1 MFGFTI
7 QIHFYLVFRYKRFR
21 TNPYGNHNKKT
32 WRIYLMQ
39 SRTVPRRAMLAGL
52 HNQKNLWDY
61 FGFTKADFVAL
72 SQSQKDAVLSKFY
85 FDHVKGGSIDAS
97 ISSRIKGSDEIRVT
111 KVRDGSKMEMQVET
125 TTNDKKSKAVN
136 LWARQGFFL
145 GECSNFNMPKANFP
159 ENTLFY
165 VNQGY
170 RAMKDGKKCYYND
183 LYIIG
188 QIMPF
193 AQQPADVESY
203 ECNPNEVKMLRALYD
218 LQSGRF
224 LGLKQCVALITV
236 RDHDNKQFFDYGHD
250 EKKESSRL
258 YSTQKT
264 KIPSSFKSTCFSF

>member
-1 MFGFTI
+1 MLCS
-7 QIHFYLVFRYKRFR
+7 LVF
-21 TNPYGNHNKKT
+21 TTKKT
-32 WRIYLMQ
+32 SGTILVSQ
-39 SRTVPRRAMLAGL
+39 KLIL
-52 HNQKNLWDY
+52 FLCHNLK
-61 FGFTKADFVAL
+61 KML

-183 LYIIG
+183 LYVIG

-203 ECNPNEVKMLRALYD
+203 ECNPNVVKMLRALYD

-224 LGLKQCVALITV
+224 LGLKQCVCT
-236 RDHDNKQFFDYGHD
+236 DNCPG
-250 EKKESSRL
+250 R
-258 YSTQKT
+258 
-264 KIPSSFKSTCFSF
+264 